1 MKRLFLI
8 SIIFLSVNAYSQIDS
23 LDTQPNSTKHEIQLD
38 SLDTQTNL
46 TKPLRQLNS
55 VDTQTSLYKHKR
67 HDDLKIIG
75 LYAASIILNGIGDGL
90 NNSNYKT
97 AGHVI
102 NALSIGVLVT
112 SPFLIDYNKKK
123 WYWYLASYTSL
134 RIGLF
139 DSAYNLT
146 RKLPLRYVGTTSP
159 TDKFY
164 NFLGLD
170 PFMPQPLFLG
180 IGIVIPITKL

>member
-8 SIIFLSVNAYSQIDS
+8 SMIFLAANAYSQLDS
-23 LDTQPNSTKHEIQLD
+23 LDTQPNSTIHKIQLD
-38 SLDTQTNL
+38 SLDIQPNL
-46 TKPLRQLNS
+46 TKPMRQLNS
-55 VDTQTSLYKHKR
+55 VDTQTSSYKHKKQ
-67 HDDLKIIG
+67 DDWKAIG

-90 NNSNYKT
+90 NNRNLKT
-97 AGHVI
+97 AGHAI
-102 NALSIGVLVT
+102 NALSIGVLVA

-123 WYWYLASYTSL
+123 WYWYLAAYTSL

-139 DSAYNLT
+139 DSTYNLT
-146 RKLPLRYVGTTSP
+146 QELPLGYVGTTSP
-159 TDKFY
+159 TDIFY

-170 PFMPQPLFLG
+170 PNIPRPLFLG